1 MTLDFGRVLLF
12 NKLNY
17 EIDSSIQHFYI
28 VADFMREMLYFVQDF
43 ILKDTDK
50 EYFFENAHLLVE
62 ELPAAFRST
71 EVVVYIG

>member
-1 MTLDFGRVLLF
+1 
-12 NKLNY
+12 
-17 EIDSSIQHFYI
+17 
-28 VADFMREMLYFVQDF
+28 MREMLYFVQDF

-71 EVVVYIG
+71 EVDVYIG